1 VRRQDVRQAERWW
14 LDAPVGDRIDVRLN
28 SSRPASVRELANF
41 IRPASELLQGQG
53 RPATTS
59 ISIGIGAGTG
69 ISTIHVPTCMN
80 HGFFELAFLPL
91 FNAFRFLLIFL
102 NRVPGEDSL
111 VTVSKANVHE
121 GKKRTKSEAPPSTLS
136 QPPVGLPDPPGQPRQ
151 QTH

>member
-69 ISTIHVPTCMN
+69 IRTIHVPTCMN
-80 HGFFELAFLPL
+80 HGSFELAFLSISL
-91 FNAFRFLLIFL
+91 FNVPFLKLFFL

-111 VTVSKANVHE
+111 VTVSKANVH
-121 GKKRTKSEAPPSTLS
+121 
-136 QPPVGLPDPPGQPRQ
+136 
-151 QTH
+151 